1 MNFFVILLKEF
12 TESAIYSPKT
22 SNSTIFSGFNQDS
35 FSLDNNFDGFSF
47 VKSSSFVEES
57 AVMGLEKGNDTVK
70 YERKSS
76 IEFEFSCEYDGGQ
89 IADEKELKEIIM
101 EEYFKF

>member
-1 MNFFVILLKEF
+1 M
-12 TESAIYSPKT
+12 
-22 SNSTIFSGFNQDS
+22 STVFSGCHQDS

-57 AVMGLEKGNDTVK
+57 AVMGFEKGKETSYTVK
-70 YERKSS
+70 YEKKSS
-76 IEFEFSCEYDGGQ
+76 IEFEFNCEYDGGQ
-89 IADEKELKEIIM
+89 IVDEKELKEIIM